1 MNRRKSICGGAC
13 LASLLMAAGCRR
25 EEATAE
31 STAPPIIPVSRP
43 VRRQVT
49 NYVYY
54 TGRLDAV
61 QSVDVRPRVTG
72 YLTQMPFHE
81 GGDVKAGDLLFEVD
95 PRQYQAQYDAAR
107 AQVDQYDA
115 NYRLARAENARSR
128 AIVRLANSAI
138 SPEELEK
145 SASQEAQALA
155 SLNVAK
161 ASLKLYELNLS
172 FTKVTAPIDG
182 HISRY
187 FYTIG
192 NLVTADSTVLTT
204 IVTVDPMWA
213 YFDMDEL
220 TIQRVRKAIA
230 AGKIPVRE
238 TTEISVYMGLESEQG
253 YPHEGRLNFV
263 NNTVNQSTGTITVRG
278 VFPNPPLPRG
288 RRLLTPRMFVRIQL
302 PVGVPHAALLVI
314 DRALATDQGIKYL
327 YVIDAENKT
336 EYRKVSIGAL
346 QEDGLRVIDEG
357 IKPDDRVVVGAL
369 QHVQG
374 GMKVDPEEIAMPTL
388 GVDEA
393 AEYGTARP
401 AAGAPAPAPGPATK
415 SAPPPVASPTPQ

>member
-1 MNRRKSICGGAC
+1 MKSTLVISSMNRRKSICGGAC

-31 STAPPIIPVSRP
+31 STAPPVIPVSRP
-43 VRRQVT
+43 ERRQVT
-49 NYVYY
+49 DYVYY

-81 GGDVKAGDLLFEVD
+81 GGDVKTGDLLFEVD

-128 AIVRLANSAI
+128 AIVRLATSAI

-220 TIQRVRKAIA
+220 TIQRSAR
-230 AGKIPVRE
+230 R
-238 TTEISVYMGLESEQG
+238 S
-253 YPHEGRLNFV
+253 
-263 NNTVNQSTGTITVRG
+263 QSARSRSARR
-278 VFPNPPLPRG
+278 PR
-288 RRLLTPRMFVRIQL
+288 
-302 PVGVPHAALLVI
+302 
-314 DRALATDQGIKYL
+314 
-327 YVIDAENKT
+327 
-336 EYRKVSIGAL
+336 
-346 QEDGLRVIDEG
+346 
-357 IKPDDRVVVGAL
+357 
-369 QHVQG
+369 
-374 GMKVDPEEIAMPTL
+374 
-388 GVDEA
+388 
-393 AEYGTARP
+393 
-401 AAGAPAPAPGPATK
+401 
-415 SAPPPVASPTPQ
+415 SPSTWG

>member
-1 MNRRKSICGGAC
+1 MAICGGSC
-13 LASLLMAAGCRR
+13 LFFLLLVSGCRR
-25 EEATAE
+25 DEAAAE
-31 STAPPIIPVSRP
+31 SPDRPVVPVSRP
-43 VRRQVT
+43 VQRQVT
-49 NYVYY
+49 DYVYY

-95 PRQYQAQYDAAR
+95 PRPYQAQYDAGK
-107 AQVDQYDA
+107 AQVDLYES
-115 NYRLARAENARSR
+115 NYRLAHAENARSK

-155 SLNVAK
+155 SLNLAK
-161 ASLKLYELNLS
+161 ASLHLYELNLE
-172 FTKVTAPIDG
+172 FTKVTSPIDG

-187 FYTIG
+187 FYTLG

-220 TIQRVRKAIA
+220 TIQRLRKAIA

-238 TTEISVYMGLESEQG
+238 TTEISVYMGLESDEG

-263 NNTVNQSTGTITVRG
+263 NNTVNRSTGTITVRG

-302 PVGVPHAALLVI
+302 PVGVPHPALLVI

-327 YVIDAENKT
+327 YVLDAENKA
-336 EYRKVSIGAL
+336 EYRKVAIGAL
-346 QEDGLRVIDEG
+346 QSDGLRVIDEG
-357 IKPDDRVVVGAL
+357 IRPDDRVVVGAL
-369 QHVQG
+369 QQVQG
-374 GMKVDPEEIAMPTL
+374 GMKVDPDEVPMPTL
-388 GVDEA
+388 GADEIA
-393 AEYGTARP
+393 AAGTARP
-401 AAGAPAPAPGPATK
+401 PTGPAGPAPGPTTK
-415 SAPPPVASPTPQ
+415 TAPPPGASKAPR